1 MIEHKANGDFKA
13 YEPTDAN
20 RIEVKALK
28 SFGNTHDQIA
38 AYLEISRET
47 LEKYYRYELD
57 NATLIANAKVATR
70 LFAKAVDQDDL
81 SAQIFWLKTRARWRT
96 RDDVVDDEQREKLDS
111 DADANRKRT
120 LEAKHKKDL

>member
-1 MIEHKANGDFKA
+1 MQEHKANGDFKA
-13 YEPTDAN
+13 YEPSELH
-20 RIEVKALK
+20 RGEVKALK

-38 AYLEISRET
+38 SYLEISRET

-57 NATLIANAKVATR
+57 NAALIANATVAKR
-70 LFAKAVDQDDL
+70 LFAKAVNQDDL
-81 SAQIFWLKTRARWRT
+81 SAQVFWLKTRARWRT